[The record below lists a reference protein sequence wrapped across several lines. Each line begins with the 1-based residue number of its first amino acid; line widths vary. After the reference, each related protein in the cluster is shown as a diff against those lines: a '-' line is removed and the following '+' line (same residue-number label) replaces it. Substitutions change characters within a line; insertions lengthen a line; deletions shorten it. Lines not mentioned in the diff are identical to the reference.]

1 MTSKLRA
8 LFIGVLALIGLAGM
22 QPAQA
27 QVQPAPQLCGFAP
40 VNTNY
45 VLPQNC
51 EGACKWRGHT
61 AAQCAK
67 LVPRC
72 RSCWSMLQVCTKN
85 RTIPAAQ
92 RCKVCTD
99 RYATC
104 MKPFFL

>member
-1 MTSKLRA
+1 MTSKLRG

-27 QVQPAPQLCGFAP
+27 QAPQLCGFAP

-51 EGACKWRGHT
+51 EGACRWQGHT

-67 LVPRC
+67 LVPLC
-72 RSCWSMLQVCTKN
+72 RSCWSMLQTCTKN

-104 MKPFFL
+104 MKPFFR